1 MIKTPYYAC
10 TELAELSH
18 RTMAIFQYNAC
29 TWCRYRLC
37 ISAPSTHRRFVLS
50 VAQALTSAVTPVNSD
65 TFITYDVQQ
74 RYAPSETRFWR
85 YDVWMWG
92 FLRTLLTCLSEDC
105 LVSASCRVCV
115 RGRCLSFLV
124 WGHFPG
130 SNCLVRAHFRCLSCR
145 VWGHF
150 RCLNELLHGRAL
162 PWPRRTAQ
170 ARSVMSSDMGRT
182 LYAAWEHEN
191 QGLIA
196 PTNVVSAAKLLHS
209 E

>member
-1 MIKTPYYAC
+1 MQLDDNKIEQTNKITNKHPTFFLLQITSGNEVIGGWKHTSARVWDYQIWVITSMIKTPYYAC

-85 YDVWMWG
+85 YDV
-92 FLRTLLTCLSEDC
+92 
-105 LVSASCRVCV
+105 
-115 RGRCLSFLV
+115 
-124 WGHFPG
+124 
-130 SNCLVRAHFRCLSCR
+130 
-145 VWGHF
+145 
-150 RCLNELLHGRAL
+150 
-162 PWPRRTAQ
+162 
-170 ARSVMSSDMGRT
+170 
-182 LYAAWEHEN
+182 
-191 QGLIA
+191 
-196 PTNVVSAAKLLHS
+196 
-209 E
+209 